1 MEQQR
6 QRRVFAPDQSL
17 PMPHSSPVPSDP
29 EPNPRVRLTGR
40 RDLLAAAGWLAL
52 CGGIAGP
59 ARAAAAPGSAPG
71 PALARTAGL
80 DAALLEET
88 LARAAELPNLHALLV
103 ARDGAELVGRVFRGP
118 GLDRPVNVK
127 SVSKSVIAAL
137 AGIAIERGVLQG
149 VDQRILPLLDGFVP
163 AAADPRVA
171 LITVDHLLTMRAG
184 LERTSGRNYGRWVA
198 SDNWIRD
205 ALARPFVDEPGG
217 RMLYSTG
224 SYHLLSAVLT
234 RAAGTSTLALARDWL
249 GEPLQITVPP
259 WTRDPQGF
267 YLGGN
272 NMALA
277 PRALLRFGEMYRL
290 SGVYEGR
297 RVLPG
302 SWIEASWTPRVRSP
316 FTGHTYGYGWFI
328 AKARGHPVAYAW
340 GYGGQMIYVVP
351 DLALTVVMTS
361 DPAAPSGRSGYVR
374 QLHGLL
380 AQGIVAAAER
390 GGDGDGDGA

>member
-1 MEQQR
+1 MPNLPADTEPTPQLGR
-6 QRRVFAPDQSL
+6 TTRR
-17 PMPHSSPVPSDP
+17 H
-29 EPNPRVRLTGR
+29 
-40 RDLLAAAGWLAL
+40 LLAVAGWLAL
-52 CGGIAGP
+52 CGGLAGP
-59 ARAAAAPGSAPG
+59 ARAAAAPGG
-71 PALARTAGL
+71 DPALAAARTTGL

-88 LARAAELPNLHALLV
+88 LARAARLPNLHALLV

-149 VDQRILPLLDGFVP
+149 VDQRIAPLLDGFVP
-163 AAADPRVA
+163 ADADPRVA

-198 SDNWIRD
+198 SDNWIRY

-234 RAAGTSTLALARDWL
+234 RAAGNTTLALARDWL
-249 GEPLQITVPP
+249 GEPLGIAIPP

-272 NMALA
+272 NMALT
-277 PRALLRFGEMYRL
+277 PRALLRLGELYRL
-290 SGVYEGR
+290 GGVYEGR

-328 AKARGHPVAYAW
+328 AMARGHPVAYAW

-361 DPAAPSGRSGYVR
+361 DPAAPSGRNGYVR
-374 QLHGLL
+374 QLHDLL

-390 GGDGDGDGA
+390 SAAGAAPAGSWKAFA